1 MLHLKIFFFTLLFIN
16 TLFADVIAPIPQK
29 AEYDKIKAELGK
41 KLFFD
46 PILSIDNTIACA
58 SCHILPGSGSD
69 MSPYSKGV
77 GGAFGGLNT
86 PTVLNAVYNLSQFW
100 DGRAKDL
107 QEQAVGPIVNPVEMA
122 STKEH
127 VLKVLNENKSYKKH
141 FYTIYEEDLKFSQV
155 TEVLAEFQKALI
167 TPNAPFDNYLR
178 GDQTALTDLE
188 KRGYELFQSKGCIS
202 CHNGINIGGSLY
214 QKVGIFEEFL
224 GQKGSLGR
232 YNVTKDEDDRY
243 TFKVPSL
250 RNIALTSPYMHD
262 GNISKLKDII
272 SKMGRFQLGQDMQ
285 EEDVKAIEAFL
296 RTLTGQTPDILKQSY
311 EILH

>member
-1 MLHLKIFFFTLLFIN
+1 MLHLKIFFFTLLFLN
-16 TLFADVIAPIPQK
+16 TLFADIITPIPQK

-46 PILSIDNTIACA
+46 PILSISNTVSCA

-69 MSPYSKGV
+69 LTSYSKGV
-77 GGAFGGLNT
+77 GGAIGGMNT

-107 QEQAVGPIVNPVEMA
+107 QEQAGGPIVNPVEMA

-127 VLKVLNENKSYKKH
+127 VLKVLNDNKSYKKH
-141 FYTIYEEDLKFSQV
+141 FYTIYKEALKFSQV
-155 TEVLAEFQKALI
+155 TEVLAEFEKALI

-178 GDQTALTDLE
+178 GDTTALTDLE
-188 KRGYELFQSKGCIS
+188 KRGYALFQNKGCIN
-202 CHNGINIGGSLY
+202 CHNGINIGGSMY
-214 QKVGIFEEFL
+214 QKVGIFEKFV
-224 GQKGSLGR
+224 GRKGSLGR
-232 YNVTKDEDDRY
+232 YNVTKNEEDRY

-250 RNIALTSPYMHD
+250 RNIALTAPYMHD

-272 SKMGRFQLGQDMQ
+272 SKMGRLQLGEDMD
-285 EEDVKAIEAFL
+285 EKEIDEIEAFL
-296 RTLTGQTPDILKQSY
+296 RTLTGQTPEILK
-311 EILH
+311 